1 MAHTVS
7 LTDLQCQLAALPPD
21 FYSAEAAPLTDTP
34 STLFAV
40 LQAEAPQSIT
50 YDNIKRRPSC
60 IAILRLRRNA
70 VFVPRVVTDAILD
83 QVASGFAIANT
94 AICQSP
100 AELQPE
106 VKSECVTLEHG
117 SCTTDKKSPKGYSTR
132 VNNILDEWTAR
143 NKANPY
149 PTPQDKLRLM
159 RETGLT
165 KMQLKNWLCNIRRR
179 KLPNTIRRPKKD
191 VRIYRR

>member
-1 MAHTVS
+1 
-7 LTDLQCQLAALPPD
+7 
-21 FYSAEAAPLTDTP
+21 
-34 STLFAV
+34 
-40 LQAEAPQSIT
+40 
-50 YDNIKRRPSC
+50 
-60 IAILRLRRNA
+60 
-70 VFVPRVVTDAILD
+70 
-83 QVASGFAIANT
+83 
-94 AICQSP
+94 
-100 AELQPE
+100 LQPE